1 MSIYARFYV
10 LFNRI
15 SFKSDDLK
23 KSLVKQ
29 HTGGRTDSLREMKPA
44 EYDKLCENLEHSV
57 RDPKSIE
64 REELKRQRSRTL
76 KLMQELGIDTT
87 DWTRIN
93 AFCRDSRIAGQE
105 FRDLSS
111 GDLQALQVKLRSIQR
126 SGGLKPST
134 QQLKKSAAQVIYFP
148 DNDIIN

>member
-1 MSIYARFYV
+1 MNYARFYA

-15 SFKSDDLK
+15 LFKSDDLK
-23 KSLVKQ
+23 KILVKQ

-44 EYDKLCENLEHSV
+44 EYDKLCENLERSV

-93 AFCRDSRIAGQE
+93 AFCRDSRIVGQE
-105 FRDLSS
+105 FRDLSP
-111 GDLQALQVKLRSIQR
+111 DDLHALQAKLRSIQR
-126 SGGLKPST
+126 NGGLKPHLCELGKPET
-134 QQLKKSAAQVIYFP
+134 QIIYIQ
-148 DNDIIN
+148 NNGIIN